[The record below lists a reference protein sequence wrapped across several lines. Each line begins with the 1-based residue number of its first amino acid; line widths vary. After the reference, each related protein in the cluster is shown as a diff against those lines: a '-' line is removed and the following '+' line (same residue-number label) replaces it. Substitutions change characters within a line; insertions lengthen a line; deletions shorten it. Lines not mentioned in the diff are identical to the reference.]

1 MNKKFAARA
10 AAVLAGVTLAITAL
24 AGCGYSSDYEERKEQ
39 NNTDVIDGESLSR
52 QNQEE
57 RLAREENE
65 AQIRYVYIFP
75 LAASKPLG
83 YFTVNGKVSD
93 AGVQNAP
100 EQDIICR
107 YSGDSCQTVDS
118 AKDDGT
124 FGPSE
129 DGFFF
134 FNTDDILI
142 EGEGFAYFQSDSP
155 IALYADV
162 PLIEPAQLQQ

>member
-1 MNKKFAARA
+1 MNKKIATRI
-10 AAVLAGVTLAITAL
+10 AAVLAGVTIAITAL
-24 AGCGYSSDYEERKEQ
+24 AGCTSSDYEERKQQ
-39 NNTDVIDGESLSR
+39 NDATQIDGESLSR

-57 RLAREENE
+57 RLKREENKS
-65 AQIRYVYIFP
+65 QIRYVYIFP

-83 YFTVNGKVSD
+83 YFTVNGKVSY

-107 YSGDSCQTVDS
+107 YSGDSCQAVDS

-142 EGEGFAYFQSDSP
+142 EGDGFAYFQSDSP

-162 PLIEPAQLQQ
+162 PLIEPAQIQQ

>member
-1 MNKKFAARA
+1 MNKLVKRI
-10 AAVLAGVTLAITAL
+10 AVVTIGITIGLTTL
-24 AGCGYSSDYEERKEQ
+24 AGCSYSDEYENRKEQ
-39 NNTDVIDGESLSR
+39 EETVQLDGESLSR

-57 RLAREENE
+57 RLKREEND
-65 AQIRYVYIFP
+65 AQIRYVYVFP

-83 YFTVNGKVSD
+83 YFTVNGKVSS

-107 YSGDSCQTVDS
+107 RADSCVTVDS